1 MWSISCT
8 PPFEAWEKALFPSSA
23 PPAIPLKGID
33 LFFLFLWKGLL
44 MRQGHFPLASDG
56 VEVGWGA
63 EAEQAGGQVSPQ

>member
-1 MWSISCT
+1 MVGLTQSWGVLGVG
-8 PPFEAWEKALFPSSA
+8 EEVKD
-23 PPAIPLKGID
+23 KGID

-63 EAEQAGGQVSPQ
+63 EAEQAGGQVSLQ